1 MLILQTSTWLPP
13 SMHRKLTEHG
23 RCCMQ
28 NNQLSCWVRG
38 WLYQEQTQ
46 NQSSIAY
53 VKVSVVVARL
63 ENTDASGAL
72 LLLLL
77 LLLLGSLILL
87 HTVNDIGGIQLLLL
101 MEEGMMIGHRLMRC
115 CHHVRVGRSRPL
127 HVGVASVHVCGLGG
141 EGIVIVLVVNPP
153 LFPPRILLLRVHYP
167 CRLVGA
173 VEELRH
179 RHMQKPHRCFRKST
193 LKHFEG
199 EHLRKKCSKRSK
211 RAGKGA
217 VAAGLLIFH
226 YPLKIKNTSLALSW
240 HCRNAHATGPTTNH
254 NITAAS
260 ERAAKIGGAYLRNVM
275 QQCSEGATNRVP
287 HQWQDYY

>member
-153 LFPPRILLLRVHYP
+153 LLPPRILLLRVHYP

-173 VEELRH
+173 VEELHH

-199 EHLRKKCSKRSK
+199 EHLRKNVAKEASE
-211 RAGKGA
+211 RAKEQWQQDYWPSIT
-217 VAAGLLIFH
+217 LPKF
-226 YPLKIKNTSLALSW
+226 KNTSLALSW
-240 HCRNAHATGPTTNH
+240 QGRNANATGPTTNH

-275 QQCSEGATNRVP
+275 
-287 HQWQDYY
+287 